1 MNLNNNNNN
10 PPMSAKTRRQ
20 RKREYNAT
28 PQNQPQ
34 PKRQKPNPGEQT
46 RQRKRTA
53 RNARAFADR
62 ALAGKGRTKN
72 GTTNRANF
80 VIEEDEYIAEV
91 TPANEPAFNVVQYP
105 VNPGQVSMFPWL
117 STIAKN
123 FEKYCF
129 EYLEFYYK
137 REVSEF
143 ATNGQTGKVIYSF
156 DTDASDPAPFGKQEM
171 EATDPHEDALPSEN
185 FRLPIPK
192 KMLLPLLSDA
202 HFVRPGALPANT
214 DLKTYDVGTLNVA
227 TQATAANTATGELH
241 VRYRV
246 RLMIPVL
253 PPGGSQGSA
262 ILVQGGGSLAA
273 ATPFGS
279 VPTVTGSITLA
290 AAATNVL
297 SISNVQIGQEL
308 SIKVALDGTVL
319 GAPSFT
325 APVGLTLKTAL
336 LAVAGA
342 AQTQSALWSTYTVTA
357 LNPSITV
364 TTTATTITF
373 AVAEVSVAAPP
384 STV

>member
-105 VNPGQVSMFPWL
+105 VNPGQVGTFPWL

-185 FRLPIPK
+185 FRLPIPP
-192 KMLLPLLSDA
+192 KMLVPVLTDA
-202 HFVRPGALPANT
+202 HFVRPGALPANA

-246 RLMIPVL
+246 RLMIPIL
-253 PPGGSQGSA
+253 PPGGAQGASVVLPN
-262 ILVQGGGSLAA
+262 IVPTTAA
-273 ATPFGS
+273 PFGTS
-279 VPTVTGSITLA
+279 TVVTGAIGATVAAQVITFA
-290 AAATNVL
+290 
-297 SISNVQIGQEL
+297 NVQVGTEIAINVGVE
-308 SIKVALDGTVL
+308 GTVV
-319 GAPSFT
+319 T
-325 APVGLTLKTAL
+325 GLTLNTPVGMTVKTGPENNL
-336 LAVAGA
+336 INGA
-342 AQTQSALWSTYTVTA
+342 ATIAAAWATYNVTA

-364 TTTATTITF
+364 TPAATTY
-373 AVAEVSVAAPP
+373 AASQMFVQVCAPAAGI
-384 STV
+384 